1 MKGTGEGMKVKKR
14 TSIKTK
20 IIFSCMIVIASIILI
35 LGIVVYQYF
44 SKILLDSAIQDNEER
59 LNEISDQLD
68 SIEYQMSY
76 IADYII
82 TDRAVA
88 EYTYVDHQD
97 SLAEINED
105 VYNMKEVLTRF
116 VVINEYLTGISMLR
130 DDGVAFTN
138 SANLDRKYVSDYIQ
152 AMLNQRELEKKEN
165 RRFTNVHEV
174 YANNINKK
182 MNVIT
187 YIARYKNIKNSG
199 QINYLFL
206 DVSYDSIV
214 DIMKQGESEFDS
226 VILLNKENDV
236 YYGDVT
242 LDNEVYRQLI
252 ESDTS
257 KMIKE
262 DKYIYILNINKNS
275 NWKTIVSISKSK
287 LFQTITPIMIAFVG
301 ALVLGFMIIVMI
313 LIPILSGIINPMKQ
327 LTEGMKLVSKG
338 NYKIKVNVHSNDEI
352 EELAAGFNHMTT
364 KIEKSIEETIQYEKT
379 KKNLQ
384 LELLM
389 NQINPHFI
397 YNTLNTVIYMA
408 HADKTEAVEDVT
420 YSLIKVL
427 QDSVKIGKDSIC
439 DYTSVE
445 IEIVKNYMRIQKYR
459 YPDMFEFIV
468 MCDDS
473 LLEKF
478 IPKML
483 IQPLVEN
490 ALFHGVCL
498 SEHFCQIT
506 VSIKRMTDQE
516 EKDRI
521 ELCIQDNGIG
531 MDEETLNRSFLKKQ
545 KAKGSNQTR
554 GIGLSNI
561 KERLE
566 FIYGNNYTIEITS
579 EQKVGTKVFIS
590 IPVLD
595 KMIE

>member
-1 MKGTGEGMKVKKR
+1 MKIKKR
-14 TSIKTK
+14 ISIKTK
-20 IIFSCMIVIASIILI
+20 IIASCMIGIASIILV

-44 SKILLDSAIQDNEER
+44 SKILLNSAINDNQER
-59 LNEISDQLD
+59 LEEISDQLD
-68 SIEYQMSY
+68 SIEYQISY

-82 TDRAVA
+82 TDTAVA
-88 EYTYVDHQD
+88 EYTHVDRKD

-105 VYNMKEVLTRF
+105 FYNMKDVLTRF
-116 VVINEYLTGISMLR
+116 VVINEYLTGISLLR

-138 SANLDRKYVSDYIQ
+138 SANLDSNYVSDYIQ
-152 AMLNQRELEKKEN
+152 ELLNKREMEKREN

-174 YANNINKK
+174 YANNIDKRMK
-182 MNVIT
+182 VIT
-187 YIARYKNIKNSG
+187 YIARYKNIIYSG
-199 QINYLFL
+199 QTNYLFL
-206 DVSYDSIV
+206 DVPYDSIV
-214 DIMKQGESEFDS
+214 DIMKQGENEFDS
-226 VILLNKENDV
+226 VILLNKENEV
-236 YYGDVT
+236 YYGDVK
-242 LDNEVYRQLI
+242 LENEVYRQLM

-262 DKYIYILNINKNS
+262 DDYIYILNINKNS
-275 NWKTIVSISKSK
+275 NWKTMVSISKSK
-287 LFQTITPIMIAFVG
+287 LFQTITPVMIAFVV
-301 ALVLGFMIIVMI
+301 ALVLGFMIITLI
-313 LIPILSGIINPMKQ
+313 LIPILSGIIKPIKQ
-327 LTEGMKLVSKG
+327 LSAGMKLVSKG
-338 NYKIKVNVHSNDEI
+338 NYKTKVNVHSNDEI
-352 EELAAGFNHMTT
+352 EELAAGFNYMTT
-364 KIEKSIEETIQYEKT
+364 KIETSIEESVQYEKT

-439 DYTSVE
+439 DYISVE

-459 YPDMFEFIV
+459 YPDMFEFV
-468 MCDDS
+468 VECDNS
-473 LLEKF
+473 LLEKM

-498 SEHFCQIT
+498 SERFCHIT
-506 VSIKRMTDQE
+506 VSIKRITDEE

-521 ELCIQDNGIG
+521 ELCIQDDGIG
-531 MDEETLNRSFLKKQ
+531 MDEKTLNSSFLKKQ
-545 KAKGSNQTR
+545 KTIGSNQTR
-554 GIGLSNI
+554 GIGLFNI

-566 FIYGNNYTIEITS
+566 FIYGHNYTIEITS
-579 EQKVGTKVFIS
+579 QQNKGTKVFIA

-595 KMIE
+595 KWKE